1 MIATVLNSPWLILSL
16 ICVTIFFI
24 LKVKKELLMPIF
36 IPSLISTAFLSKI
49 IKTITEI
56 ERPFIKN
63 PQVLG
68 VTTNIPFDYAFPSLH
83 TAIATLIA
91 WTTTILWPK
100 FCYLGF
106 LGVLLIAYS
115 RIAFGLHT
123 VQDVAGGFFV
133 ATAAFWF
140 FYFLSQTKQASAWSK
155 NVNLR
160 RKIIHLFYGLAL
172 AFLVTYQILNTTY
185 FAIFTISLTLMLL
198 FNHLKPIKPLVK
210 LIVYFERKPYP
221 KLLGQGPLIFTW
233 SCFLATLIFPNPIA
247 TVAILNLAVGDSV
260 NALVG
265 YYLNHGKLTRKK
277 KFEASLASAF
287 ATALVSLQY
296 LPPKLFLPAT
306 FITAF
311 FEFTEPKIGNQ
322 KIDDNIFIPLIS
334 GGIILLTQAFL
345 SFSF

>member
-1 MIATVLNSPWLILSL
+1 MIATILNSPLFILFS

-24 LKVKKELLMPIF
+24 LKIKKEFLMPIF
-36 IPSLISTAFLSKI
+36 IPSLVSIAFLSKI

-63 PQVLG
+63 PHVLG

-91 WTTTILWPK
+91 WIIVILRPK
-100 FCYLGF
+100 LCYLGF

-115 RIAFGLHT
+115 RIALGLHT
-123 VQDVAGGFFV
+123 IQDVAGGFFV
-133 ATAAFWF
+133 ATTVFWF
-140 FYFLSQTKQASAWSK
+140 FYFLSQTKEASAWSK

-172 AFLVTYQILNTTY
+172 AFLVSYQILNITY
-185 FAIFTISLTLMLL
+185 FAVLTISLTLILL
-198 FNHLKPIKPLVK
+198 LNHFRPIKLLVK
-210 LIVYFERKPYP
+210 LIVYFERKPLP
-221 KLLGQGPLIFTW
+221 KLLGQGPLVLTW

-265 YYLNHGKLTRKK
+265 YYLNHGKLTKKK

-322 KIDDNIFIPLIS
+322 KIDDNIFIPLVS
-334 GGIILLTQAFL
+334 GGVILLTQKL
-345 SFSF
+345 SS